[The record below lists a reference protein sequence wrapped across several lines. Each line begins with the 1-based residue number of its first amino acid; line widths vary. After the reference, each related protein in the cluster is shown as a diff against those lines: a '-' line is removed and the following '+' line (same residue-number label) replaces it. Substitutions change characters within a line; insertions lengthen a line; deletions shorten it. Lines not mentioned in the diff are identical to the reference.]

1 MPIACSGETKR
12 WMATR
17 IAVEEPLLLVALSYV
32 EGESADVART
42 CWCTDATISWGID
55 CLELGE
61 LIRCRPGLS
70 PSLGVVDLF
79 RNHSLVNSWTVA
91 RNLQGLVWPAC
102 ERVRQTTSWL
112 RSQHHFGAHR
122 PDSLGRRLRYRTCST
137 TYSIHRQWIPGTGGG
152 RSVPFRKGRM
162 RKISSLAR
170 LRAAAAAVSTAALL
184 SATFA
189 GAQIVQAATST
200 CAQQATIAAGD
211 YTIITNEWNS
221 SLQQCIT
228 YTSGTAWSVT
238 TANFNTATNGAPAT
252 YPAIFKGC
260 HWGNCT
266 ANSGLPIQA
275 SKLSSATTSWST
287 TQVSS
292 GFYDVAYDIWF
303 NSTPTTSGQPDGTE
317 LMIWLNS
324 YGGVYPFGSQTA
336 TASIAGMNWNIWTGQ
351 QSSWKIISYILNPG
365 STSFG
370 NLNVMALIQDAIS
383 RGSVN
388 SAHYL
393 IDAEAGFEIWRGG
406 QGLGVNSYSFSAAG
420 GGSATPSP
428 TRPASATATATA
440 TASHT
445 ASPTATA
452 TGTASPTATAVR
464 TASPTATAVRTASP
478 TPSGTG
484 SGSAKCSATYA
495 ISSSWGNGFNANVTV
510 NNTGTVATKT
520 WKVPWT
526 WGGNQAITNSWNAT
540 VPSSGTAVTA
550 TNA

>member
-1 MPIACSGETKR
+1 
-12 WMATR
+12 
-17 IAVEEPLLLVALSYV
+17 
-32 EGESADVART
+32 
-42 CWCTDATISWGID
+42 
-55 CLELGE
+55 
-61 LIRCRPGLS
+61 
-70 PSLGVVDLF
+70 
-79 RNHSLVNSWTVA
+79 
-91 RNLQGLVWPAC
+91 
-102 ERVRQTTSWL
+102 
-112 RSQHHFGAHR
+112 
-122 PDSLGRRLRYRTCST
+122 
-137 TYSIHRQWIPGTGGG
+137 
-152 RSVPFRKGRM
+152 M

-238 TANFNTATNGAPAT
+238 TANFTTATNGAPAT
-252 YPAIFKGC
+252 YPTIFKGC

-370 NLNVMALIQDAIS
+370 NLNVLALIQDAIS

-428 TRPASATATATA
+428 TRTASATATATA
-440 TASHT
+440 TASH
-445 ASPTATA
+445 
-452 TGTASPTATAVR
+452 TASPTATAVR

-478 TPSGTG
+478 TATVVRTASPTPVGTG

-510 NNTGTVATKT
+510 NNTGTAATKT
-520 WKVPWT
+520 WKVTWT
-526 WGGNQAITNSWNAT
+526 WGGNQLITNAWNTVAT
-540 VPSSGTAVTA
+540 QSGTAVTA
-550 TNA
+550 NNATSNGVIAGGGNTSFGFGASFSGTNTNPTLACSAT